1 MAEAQTIEID
11 VRAIPTWERHPKIMA
26 LFDSLEEGGE
36 LLIRS
41 DHEPR
46 PLRAE
51 LEHSRHG
58 QYVWLQRMIAADLWE
73 VTLRRVRPS
82 GSHEGIA
89 DFLGRT
95 PLLADAL
102 MQTRE
107 SFEHAAVER
116 TFARNE
122 AIVEQGTAWEG
133 FGIVRDGTVSAV
145 ITSPLGRE
153 HALYEI
159 LSGEPFGEVG
169 ALDHGVT
176 VARYSAASTTARV
189 LLFPR
194 SVVEAALGHD
204 RAFACAMALLCAQRL
219 RRSIERFSAQ
229 TSLPTVARVAGAL
242 LPHAGPEVGLQPV
255 LPTFKAVTQ
264 SQLAIAAG
272 TVKEVVSRALT
283 ELEEGGAI
291 QRDGGHIV
299 RVDREKLTHFATC
312 L

>member
-1 MAEAQTIEID
+1 MADAQTIEID

-51 LEHSRHG
+51 FDRTRHG
-58 QYVWLQRMIAADLWE
+58 RYVWLQRMIAGDLWE
-73 VTLRRVRPS
+73 VTLRRVHAAGPRELI
-82 GSHEGIA
+82 G
-89 DFLGRT
+89 DFLRRT

-102 MQTRE
+102 PHTQEAFE
-107 SFEHAAVER
+107 SSAVER
-116 TFARNE
+116 SLTRNE
-122 AIVEQGTAWEG
+122 TIVEQGSEWEG
-133 FGIVRDGTVSAV
+133 FGIVREGTVGAI

-153 HALYEI
+153 HALHEI
-159 LSGEPFGEVG
+159 LPGEPFGEVG
-169 ALDHGVT
+169 ALDGGVT
-176 VARYSAASTTARV
+176 VARYSTLSQTAHV

-194 SVVEAALGHD
+194 GVVEEALRHD

-219 RRSIERFSAQ
+219 RQNIERFSAQ
-229 TSLPTVARVAGAL
+229 TSLPTIARVAAAL
-242 LPHAGPEVGLQPV
+242 LPHAGPESGLQPV
-255 LPTFKAVTQ
+255 LPTFKSVTQ
-264 SQLAIAAG
+264 AQLATAAG
-272 TVKEVVSRALT
+272 TVKEVVSRVLT

-291 QRDGGHIV
+291 EREGGHIV
-299 RVDREKLTHFATC
+299 RVDREKLTQFATC

>member
-26 LFDSLEEGGE
+26 LFDALEEGGE

-46 PLRAE
+46 PLRSE

-58 QYVWLQRMIAADLWE
+58 QYVWLQRMIAGDLWE
-73 VTLRRVRPS
+73 VTLRRVR
-82 GSHEGIA
+82 GTATREHVG

-102 MQTRE
+102 EHTRIT
-107 SFEHAAVER
+107 FEQAAVER
-116 TFARNE
+116 TLSRNE
-122 AIVEQGTAWEG
+122 AIVEQGTDWEG
-133 FGIVRDGTVSAV
+133 FGIVREGTISA
-145 ITSPLGRE
+145 ILTSPLGRE

-169 ALDHGVT
+169 ALDGGVT
-176 VARYSAASTTARV
+176 VARYSAASKTARV

-194 SVVEAALGHD
+194 SVVEEALTHD

-219 RRSIERFSAQ
+219 RQSIERFSAQ
-229 TSLPTVARVAGAL
+229 TSLPTVARVAAAL
-242 LPHAGPEVGLQPV
+242 LPHAGPQSGLQPV
-255 LPTFKAVTQ
+255 LPTFKSVTQ
-264 SQLAIAAG
+264 AQLATAAG
-272 TVKEVVSRALT
+272 TVKEVVSRVLT
-283 ELEEGGAI
+283 ELEDGEAI
-291 QRDGGHIV
+291 EREGGHIV
-299 RVDREKLTHFATC
+299 RVDREKLTHFANC

>member
-26 LFDSLEEGGE
+26 LFESLEEGGE

-51 LEHSRHG
+51 LEYSHHG
-58 QYVWLQRMIAADLWE
+58 QYVWLQRMIAGDLWE

-82 GSHEGIA
+82 GTREHLG

-102 MQTRE
+102 ARTRE
-107 SFEHAAVER
+107 TFEQVAVER

-122 AIVEQGTAWEG
+122 AIVEQGTTWEG
-133 FGIVRDGTVSAV
+133 FGIVRDGTVSAI

-169 ALDHGVT
+169 ALDGGVT
-176 VARYSAASTTARV
+176 VARYSAASKTARV

-194 SVVEAALGHD
+194 SVVEDALAHD
-204 RAFACAMALLCAQRL
+204 GAFACAMALLCAQRL
-219 RRSIERFSAQ
+219 RQSIERFSAQ
-229 TSLPTVARVAGAL
+229 TSLPTVARVAAAL
-242 LPHAGPEVGLQPV
+242 LPHAGPGAGLQPV

-264 SQLAIAAG
+264 AQLATAAG
-272 TVKEVVSRALT
+272 TVKEVVSRVLT
-283 ELEEGGAI
+283 ELEDGGAI
-291 QRDGGHIV
+291 EREGGHIV
-299 RVDREKLTHFATC
+299 RVDREKLTQFATC